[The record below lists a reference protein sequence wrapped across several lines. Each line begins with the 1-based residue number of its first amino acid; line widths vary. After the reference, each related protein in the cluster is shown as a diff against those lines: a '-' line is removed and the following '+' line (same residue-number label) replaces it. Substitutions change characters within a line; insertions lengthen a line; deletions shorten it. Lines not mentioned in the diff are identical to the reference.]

1 LRSFVL
7 SKVFLRDLVQVVV
20 LALGIYLLASFSIQT
35 VHVVGSSMV
44 PTLADND
51 LLVASKIDYRLH
63 APERGD
69 IVILQNPGQASEDFI
84 KRVVGLPGDH
94 VLIRDAR
101 VFINGSQLMEP
112 YLNRPWTLTRDWPV
126 NPSQPDG
133 EIVPAGSY
141 FVLGDNR
148 DHSSD
153 SRFFGYVSLSQIQG
167 KAFVRF
173 WPLTTAQLLNT
184 RPYFANGTN

>member
-1 LRSFVL
+1 MRPFVL

-20 LALGIYLLASFSIQT
+20 LALGIYLVASFSIQT
-35 VHVVGSSMV
+35 VHVVGYSMV
-44 PTLADND
+44 PTLANND

-84 KRVVGLPGDH
+84 KRVIGLPGDH

-173 WPLTTAQLLNT
+173 WPLTTAQLLNA
-184 RPYFANGTN
+184 RPYFAH

>member
-1 LRSFVL
+1 ML
-7 SKVFLRDLVQVVV
+7 
-20 LALGIYLLASFSIQT
+20 
-35 VHVVGSSMV
+35 
-44 PTLADND
+44 PTLANND
-51 LLVASKIDYRLH
+51 LLVASKVDYKLH

-84 KRVVGLPGDH
+84 KRVIGLPGEH

-112 YLNRPWTLTRDWPV
+112 YLNRPWTLTREWPI

-133 EIVPAGSY
+133 EIVPAGSF

-153 SRFFGYVSLSQIQG
+153 SRFFGYISLSQIQG
-167 KAFVRF
+167 KAVLRF
-173 WPLTTAQLLNT
+173 WPLATSQLLNT
-184 RPYFANGTN
+184 RPYFATGDNPPTN